1 MLQVALSP
9 SAGLDIRVSVAIG
22 DVGAEETDEIK
33 YIIL

>member
-9 SAGLDIRVSVAIG
+9 SAGLDIRESAATG
-22 DVGAEETDEIK
+22 DVGAETDETK

>member
-9 SAGLDIRVSVAIG
+9 SAGLDIRESAAIG
-22 DVGAEETDEIK
+22 DVGAEETDETK